1 MLKILLFIVPAP
13 TSIILSPPY
22 PGLVRPVGSAI
33 NMTCNIELSPV
44 VNIPVTVI
52 TVWTGP
58 AGFMTTTTTQSIM
71 GNYTSTAVIGSFG
84 RDESGAYTCT
94 ATATTTSSFLRNSAS
109 HSGTATITVGEATIK
124 NDHILSYFSLKKY
137 YMHFI
142 LFPVLMGEIVP

>member
-1 MLKILLFIVPAP
+1 MLKILLFVVPAP
-13 TSIILSPPY
+13 TSVILSPPY
-22 PGLVRPVGSAI
+22 PGIIRPVGSAI
-33 NMTCNIELSPV
+33 NMTCNVELSPV

-71 GNYTSTAVIGSFG
+71 GSTINYTSTAVIGSFG

-109 HSGTATITVGEATIK
+109 HSGTAAITVGEATIK
-124 NDHILSYFSLKKY
+124 NDHILSFLA
-137 YMHFI
+137 
-142 LFPVLMGEIVP
+142 